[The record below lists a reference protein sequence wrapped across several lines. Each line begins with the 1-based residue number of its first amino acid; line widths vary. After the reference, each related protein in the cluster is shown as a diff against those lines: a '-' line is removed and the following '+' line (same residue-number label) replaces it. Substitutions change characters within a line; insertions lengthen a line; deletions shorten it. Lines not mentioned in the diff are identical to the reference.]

1 MILPLIKPPTDPIP
15 SKDSPASRA
24 GVRFLA
30 RADADSASPSASN
43 PVLRLM
49 GKNLMVANKEDN
61 SLLAINIRN
70 QDSNSFHH
78 MTPQGSVIFHT
89 RQWFN
94 VRMLG
99 SPIGQTSPYR
109 GVSSLHLVGWI
120 FTSPVPSSYPSLR
133 F

>member
-1 MILPLIKPPTDPIP
+1 MPN
-15 SKDSPASRA
+15 
-24 GVRFLA
+24 GQVQ
-30 RADADSASPSASN
+30 PSAHNVNQINSHF
-43 PVLRLM
+43 PTSLQ
-49 GKNLMVANKEDN
+49 